1 MEPHVQEAR
10 ERQYQAHLAQ
20 VARIVEAEIG
30 KPITDIPQAA
40 IDAAGLSDNI
50 VVQIAS
56 GPEACAA
63 KIIDAIKAF
72 ETSRA

>member
-1 MEPHVQEAR
+1 MEAQVQKAR
-10 ERQYQAHLAQ
+10 ERQYQAHLAK

-30 KPITDIPQAA
+30 KPIADIPQAA
-40 IDAAGLSDNI
+40 IDAAGLSGNSVI
-50 VVQIAS
+50 QLVL

-63 KIIDAIKAF
+63 KIVASVKAF